1 MSVKQHIL
9 EEVPFESGFWSRQ
22 EYCKYRNIPLS
33 QERRERAEGRC
44 PPFIIADRNGRILY
58 RCGGQGVVRRN
69 LPSFGSRAEA
79 YAVLPQLAERD
90 ALQSENLEDPRAAVE
105 RRDARP
111 SLRQVPRPPQRQDG
125 GRAILT
131 RSFRRSGAARAPTNT
146 AGKERGP
153 PR

>member
-58 RCGGQGVVRRN
+58 KVGPAKEYAEN

-79 YAVLPQLAERD
+79 YVSYPQLAERD
-90 ALQSENLEDPRAAVE
+90 ALQSENLERTRAQRWSAE
-105 RRDARP
+105 TRARHSLKSRARRTAKTAIAD
-111 SLRQVPRPPQRQDG
+111 
-125 GRAILT
+125 RA
-131 RSFRRSGAARAPTNT
+131 
-146 AGKERGP
+146 
-153 PR
+153 